1 MAAPVMVRTP
11 ARYNWEDLG
20 KLILRVTVAVL
31 MVMHGVAK
39 MQNGIGWM
47 AGMLQAHHLPVFVGY
62 GVYVAEVIAP
72 ILLILGLYT
81 RLAALV
87 IAFDMV
93 MAIILAQSDKI
104 LARSQSGGWAIELE
118 MFYLL
123 ASLAI
128 FFLGSGRYAV
138 RKGQHRW
145 D

>member
-1 MAAPVMVRTP
+1 MAVPYTIAQ
-11 ARYNWEDLG
+11 ARVGWDDNG

-31 MVMHGVAK
+31 MVMHGIAK

-47 AGMLQAHHLPVFVGY
+47 AGMLQSHHIPVFVGY

-72 ILLILGLYT
+72 ILLLLGLFT

-93 MAIILAQSDKI
+93 MAIVLAQSDKFFTRNQ
-104 LARSQSGGWAIELE
+104 AGGWAVELE
-118 MFYLL
+118 MFFLL
-123 ASLAI
+123 ASVAI

-138 RKGQHRW
+138 RKGRHRW

>member
-1 MAAPVMVRTP
+1 MAAPVSVVSSR
-11 ARYNWEDLG
+11 AGWEDTG

-31 MVMHGVAK
+31 LMMHGIAK
-39 MQNGIGWM
+39 MQNGISWM
-47 AGMLQAHHLPVFVGY
+47 AGMLQSHHLPAFVGY
-62 GVYVAEVIAP
+62 GVYVGEVVAP
-72 ILLILGLYT
+72 ILLILGLFT

-93 MAIILAQSDKI
+93 MAIVLAQSDKVFT
-104 LARSQSGGWAIELE
+104 RSQSGGWAIELE

>member
-93 MAIILAQSDKI
+93 MAIVLAQSDKI
-104 LARSQSGGWAIELE
+104 FTRSQSGGWAIELE

-123 ASLAI
+123 ASVAI

>member
-11 ARYNWEDLG
+11 ARTSWDDNG

-31 MVMHGVAK
+31 MLMHGIAK

-47 AGMLQAHHLPVFVGY
+47 AGMLQSHHLPVFVGY

-72 ILLILGLYT
+72 ILLILGLFT

-93 MAIILAQSDKI
+93 MAIVLAQSDKVFT
-104 LARSQSGGWAIELE
+104 RSQSGGWAIELE

>member
-1 MAAPVMVRTP
+1 MVVPYTVAQ
-11 ARYNWEDLG
+11 ARVGWDDTG

-31 MVMHGVAK
+31 MVMHGIAK

-47 AGMLQAHHLPVFVGY
+47 GGMLQTHHLPVFVGY

-72 ILLILGLYT
+72 ILLILGLFT

-93 MAIILAQSDKI
+93 MAIFLAQSDKI
-104 LARSQSGGWAIELE
+104 FARGQSGGWAIELE

-128 FFLGSGRYAV
+128 FYLGSGRYAV